1 MCRFPD
7 LTTMRLLILLCAFL
21 PLLAQAGTR
30 AVYEQLSRPAKL
42 VFEIDDNGDFRAGA
56 PGERQYRL
64 VLAGESYQ
72 VAEAGGQVL
81 VARLADIE
89 HALRTTSH
97 GVGSRLMRSL
107 TAVAASTPQRI
118 ARAGRADVN
127 GWQGEVYR
135 IDGAEWE
142 FDRAGA
148 WRDPDGPPYYIIS
161 RDPSLRQVGPAL
173 TAFTAGELAFG
184 RHLLAENADR
194 LLQDTLHRL
203 AALGTL
209 VESSENGLQLVQAA
223 STRIDPSRLA
233 LPGPPMSRAALVAL
247 VQDGRSPFRTIV
259 EH

>member
-1 MCRFPD
+1 
-7 LTTMRLLILLCAFL
+7 MRLLILLCALL

-30 AVYEQLSRPAKL
+30 AVYEQSGRPAKL
-42 VFEIDDNGDFRAGA
+42 VFDIDDNGDFRAGA
-56 PGERQYRL
+56 PGDRQYRL
-64 VLAGESYQ
+64 VLGGESYQ
-72 VAEAGGQVL
+72 VAEADGQVL

-89 HALRTTSH
+89 HALRTTSN

-118 ARAGRADVN
+118 AYAGKAGVN

-142 FDRAGA
+142 FDRQGA
-148 WRDPDGPPYYIIS
+148 WRDPDGAPYYIVS

-184 RHLLAENADR
+184 RHLLAENAER
-194 LLQDTLHRL
+194 VMLDTLHRL

-209 VESSENGLQLVQAA
+209 IESSENGLQLVEVAA
-223 STRIDPSRLA
+223 TPIDRSRLA
-233 LPGPPMSRAALVAL
+233 LPGPPLSRAALLAL
-247 VQDGRSPFRTIV
+247 VRDGRSPFRTIV